1 MDGYGERCTLRCTQV
16 RKCGQSQVPNWVRT
30 SQHIQVSVACDAAQV
45 ALRAAVMVFRE
56 KREALNALLA
66 EAEAL
71 LRPFPEER
79 ERLARLVQGPL

>member
-1 MDGYGERCTLRCTQV
+1 MR
-16 RKCGQSQVPNWVRT
+16 
-30 SQHIQVSVACDAAQV
+30 
-45 ALRAAVMVFRE
+45 LRAAVIAFRE